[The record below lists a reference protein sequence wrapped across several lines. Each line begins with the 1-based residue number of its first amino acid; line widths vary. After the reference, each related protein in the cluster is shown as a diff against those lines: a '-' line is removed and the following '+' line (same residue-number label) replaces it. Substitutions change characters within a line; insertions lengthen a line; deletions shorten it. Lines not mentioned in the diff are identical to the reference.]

1 MAKGEH
7 VNGGRAATVIRMPS
21 VASGVDFSTVVA
33 SHYKNLKALAEA
45 NKLALEGMQAVVS
58 RQCEIGQQTLQ
69 EFSSM
74 IAEFAQRSGSPVD
87 RLAKHAEY
95 SKQALEKGVSHTRE
109 IRDVMRKSSAD
120 AANVIIRRM
129 TESLDEVREFASK
142 ASAT

>member
-1 MAKGEH
+1 MAKGEDG
-7 VNGGRAATVIRMPS
+7 NGGKAVS
-21 VASGVDFSTVVA
+21 VASGIDFGA
-33 SHYKNLKALAEA
+33 LARSHYKNLKALAEA

-58 RQCEIGQQTLQ
+58 RQCEIGRQAMN

-74 IAEFAQRSGSPVD
+74 IAEFAQRSGSPED

-109 IRDVMRKSSAD
+109 IRDVMRKSSTE

-129 TESLDEVREFASK
+129 TESLDEVRELASK

>member
-1 MAKGEH
+1 
-7 VNGGRAATVIRMPS
+7 MPS

-33 SHYKNLKALAEA
+33 SHYKNLKALTEA

-58 RQCEIGQQTLQ
+58 RQCEIGQQALK

-74 IAEFAQRSGSPVD
+74 IAEFAQPNGLPV

-129 TESLDEVREFASK
+129 TESLDEVREFASNV
-142 ASAT
+142 SAM